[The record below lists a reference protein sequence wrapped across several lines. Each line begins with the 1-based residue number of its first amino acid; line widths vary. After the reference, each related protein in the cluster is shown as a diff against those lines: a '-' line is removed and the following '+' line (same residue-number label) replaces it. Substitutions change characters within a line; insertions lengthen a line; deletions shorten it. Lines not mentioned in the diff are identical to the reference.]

1 MPHARDLSRLWRCM
15 CIGRSATRLAPPPA
29 AANRAWNAGRAL
41 CDGIVIDLTG
51 MNRVA
56 VGPDN
61 RTARISGGARAA
73 DILRGWP
80 RPSWPAS
87 GQSQRSRWPRKRQR
101 PARICAVTRLS
112 GMMLRPKDWPE
123 RWSTGE
129 DRMHPRNRCRP
140 RRGVS
145 FNGLTTGRGPQLPA
159 VKPQKRKISV
169 AAQTPAETTKSPDC
183 PQDRLL
189 PSMGKACP
197 RPSTNTLSTRGTAA
211 PSA

>member
-61 RTARISGGARAA
+61 RTSPEALVPPTFCAA
-73 DILRGWP
+73 GHGPHGRHRGSP
-80 RPSWPAS
+80 KDHD
-87 GQSQRSRWPRKRQR
+87 GPRKRQR